1 MNKHTNHVVIIGA
14 GLTGLTLAF
23 YLRRKG
29 VDCLVLEKDGRPG
42 GVVHTGRQD
51 GFVYETGPNTGVI
64 SNFETTELFEQLAPH
79 CRMEVANPEAK
90 RRLIWK
96 GGAWHALPS
105 GLMAAIKTPLF
116 TRSDKLRILL
126 EPFRKKGKDPM
137 ETVATLVRRR
147 LGESFLDYAVDPF
160 VSGIFAGDPERLVT
174 RYALPKLYRLE
185 QKYGS
190 FIGGAIGKKVTD
202 RTPQP
207 SKEVFSA
214 VDGLDTLTNA
224 LQKIIGENRILLNV
238 SDLSVHPKNTES
250 GYKVSFMQGGLRR
263 ETACEVVVSTLGS
276 HRLTQVFPFLDKEK
290 VARLTSLH
298 YATLVQVV
306 LGFKKWQ
313 GMPLNAFGGLVP
325 SVEKRRLL
333 GVLFPSAFLS
343 GRAPEGGA
351 LLNAFLGGERNPHY
365 YKLPDKEIINI
376 VKEETVEMM
385 QLKTFE
391 PDLLKI
397 HRYSHAIPQYGT
409 DSFKRLEAIMD
420 LQIQHPGLFLA
431 GNIKEGVGMADRI
444 AQARRLSELIEQW

>member
-1 MNKHTNHVVIIGA
+1 MKNTTHVIIIGA

-29 VDCLVLEKDGRPG
+29 IDCLVLERDNRAG
-42 GVVHTGRQD
+42 GVVHTGREN
-51 GFVYETGPNTGVI
+51 GFVYETGPNTGVLG
-64 SNFETTELFEQLAPH
+64 NFETSDLFEHLAPH

-116 TRSDKLRILL
+116 TWGDKLRILL
-126 EPFRKKGKDPM
+126 EPFRKRGSDPM

-190 FIGGAIGKKVTD
+190 FIGGAIGKKITD

-214 VDGLDTLTNA
+214 AGGLDTLIHA
-224 LQKIIGENRILLNV
+224 LQKSIDEKQVLLNI
-238 SDLSVHPKNTES
+238 SDLTVRPKDTGT
-250 GYKVSFMQGGLRR
+250 GYRVSFSRGGQHM
-263 ETACEVVVSTLGS
+263 EIACELVVSTLGS
-276 HRLTQVFPFLDKEK
+276 NRLNAVFPFLEKEK
-290 VARLTSLH
+290 AAKLTSLH

-306 LGFKKWQ
+306 LGFKHWE

-325 SVEKRRLL
+325 SVEKRRIL
-333 GVLFPSAFLS
+333 GVLFPSAFLT
-343 GRAPEGGA
+343 GRAPDGGA
-351 LLNAFLGGERNPHY
+351 LLNVFLGGERNPHY
-365 YKLPDKEIINI
+365 YKLPDNEIIDI
-376 VKEETVEMM
+376 VKEETGEMM

-397 HRYSHAIPQYGT
+397 HRYSHAIPQYGA
-409 DSFKRLEAIMD
+409 DSLQRLEAIMD